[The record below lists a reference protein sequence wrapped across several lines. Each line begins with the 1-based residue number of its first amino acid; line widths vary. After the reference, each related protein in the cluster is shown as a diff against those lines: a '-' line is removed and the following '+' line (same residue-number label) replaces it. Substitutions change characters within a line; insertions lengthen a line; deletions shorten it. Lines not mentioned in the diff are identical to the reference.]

1 LDRVALDQATIQKI
15 VEHLKRKWT
24 VQTCP
29 MCKQNNWEIHG
40 QVTLSLTAATGRA
53 TGAGQALPC
62 AVVICQVC
70 GNSVI
75 VNLVVAGI
83 V

>member
-1 LDRVALDQATIQKI
+1 VALDQATIEKI
-15 VEHLKRKWT
+15 VEHLKGKWA
-24 VQTCP
+24 VQACP
-29 MCKQNNWEIHG
+29 MCKNNNWEIHG
-40 QVTLSLTAATGRA
+40 QVTLSLFTMGVKSS
-53 TGAGQALPC
+53 GAGQALPC

>member
-1 LDRVALDQATIQKI
+1 VALDQATIQKI

-40 QVTLSLTAATGRA
+40 QVTLSLTTSSGRSS
-53 TGAGQALPC
+53 GAGQALPC

-70 GNSVI
+70 GNSMI